1 MSFGAN
7 LTSPYKHGSRPLLD
21 LALLL
26 LRPQAQ

>member
-1 MSFGAN
+1 MPFSATIPSFEPGQRPS
-7 LTSPYKHGSRPLLD
+7 LT

>member
-1 MSFGAN
+1 MSLSAKLGLLPQPGA
-7 LTSPYKHGSRPLLD
+7 LPLLS

>member
-1 MSFGAN
+1 MTFRATHS
-7 LTSPYKHGSRPLLD
+7 SPKHGFRPSLT